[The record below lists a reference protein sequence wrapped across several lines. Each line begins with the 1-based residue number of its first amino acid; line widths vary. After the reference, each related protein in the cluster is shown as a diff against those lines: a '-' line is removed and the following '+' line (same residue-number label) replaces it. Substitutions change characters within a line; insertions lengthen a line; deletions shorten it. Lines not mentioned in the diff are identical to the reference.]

1 MKTFANIP
9 KMLILLLFMFS
20 LLFSSSWARQNPTLH
35 QGVAVD
41 LIQMESGEKTRNP
54 FVTGLDSKQRCTIIY
69 ASDGKTA
76 FAGNNEDW
84 TNPFPIIWFQPA
96 KDGKFGYMCFGF
108 QSGWPKM
115 EGFEWEGAVNEK
127 GLFYDFA
134 STEEVKVP
142 RDPNKPD
149 SWGLSGKMIME
160 CSTVDEAIKLFSEY
174 NFKDGVWKG
183 HYLIGDRFGNSAI
196 IEPLTFIKRTRKYQI
211 ATNFLQSKTDP
222 ETSTDPG
229 YRLASKLFEQS
240 DTICVDLFRR
250 ILDVTH
256 MEEYN
261 GSFTATLYSYIHD
274 LTKGD
279 VYIYNFHNYNNVVK
293 LNIHEEL
300 KKGQHT
306 YLISSLFP
314 YETYAAQQYKA
325 TRVTIMLLD
334 KALQNGVTGEDGAI
348 AFYKGVSSPDDTLI
362 KYSLGEEHLNAV
374 GYALLQYN
382 KVNEAIELF
391 NFMVEEFPQSANAYD
406 SRGEAYMKA
415 GNKELAIENYK
426 KSLELNPDNDNAKRM
441 IEQLQ
446 K

>member
-1 MKTFANIP
+1 MKARKKIIAVSLGWLVLISGMVFALADASGI
-9 KMLILLLFMFS
+9 KGTSGL
-20 LLFSSSWARQNPTLH
+20 A
-35 QGVAVD
+35 GD
-41 LIQMESGEKTRNP
+41 LIQMGSVEKTRNS
-54 FVTGLDSKQRCTIIY
+54 FVNGLDSKQRCTIIY

-76 FAGNNEDW
+76 LAGNNEDSN
-84 TNPFPIIWFQPA
+84 NPFPIVWFQPA

-108 QSGWPKM
+108 QSGWPRV
-115 EGFEWEGAVNEK
+115 EGLQWEGAVNEK

-134 STEEVKVP
+134 TTDEVKVP

-196 IEPLTFIKRTRKYQI
+196 IEPLAVIRRDRKYQV
-211 ATNFLQSKTDP
+211 ATNFLQSKIDP
-222 ETSTDPG
+222 QTSTDPR
-229 YRLASKLFEQS
+229 YRLASKSFEQS
-240 DTICVDLFRR
+240 DTISVDLFRR
-250 ILDVTH
+250 ILDDTH

-274 LTKGD
+274 LAKGD
-279 VYIYNFHNYNNVVK
+279 VYIYNFHNYDNVVK
-293 LNIHEEL
+293 LSIHDEL
-300 KKGQHT
+300 KKGRHT

-314 YETYAAQQYKA
+314 YETHAARQFKN
-325 TRVTIMLLD
+325 TRVAYMLYE
-334 KALQNGVTGEDGAI
+334 KAVQNGVSGEDGAI
-348 AFYKGVSSPDDTLI
+348 AFYRDVNSQEDTLT

-374 GYALLQYN
+374 GYALLRQN

-391 NFMVEEFPQSANAYD
+391 TFMVEEFPQSANAWD

-415 GNKELAIENYK
+415 GSKELAIENYK
-426 KSLELNPDNDNAKRM
+426 KSLELNPDNGNAKKM
-441 IEQLQ
+441 LEQLQ